1 MKTIFNIACKAIPTA
16 LLICSSVAY
25 AETTIA
31 PNQAFG
37 EYTPE
42 FLRGM
47 NTEQPW
53 KTWIVA
59 PVLTHH
65 FDRQAVIDDDL
76 NERNPGFGI
85 ERSNGLWH
93 WMLGAYR
100 NSIRQNSVYAQ
111 LGWTPLQWH
120 FSESGNL
127 SLGAAGGLLTGYQ
140 DTEKGYP
147 IVPAGGIFAS
157 LETPY
162 HFGMNLFIVPTVK
175 SFQVE
180 GFVALQ
186 IKAHF

>member
-37 EYTPE
+37 EHTPE

-120 FSESGNL
+120 FSELGNL

-147 IVPAGGIFAS
+147 VVPAGGLFAS

>member
-1 MKTIFNIACKAIPTA
+1 MKTLLGNFYKAIPIS
-16 LLICSSVAY
+16 LMIMCSAAHAETSVA
-25 AETTIA
+25 
-31 PNQAFG
+31 PNHAFG
-37 EYTPE
+37 ENTPE
-42 FLRGM
+42 FLRSM
-47 NTEQPW
+47 NTAQPW
-53 KTWIVA
+53 KTWFVT

-65 FDRQAVIDDDL
+65 FDRQAVIDDNL
-76 NERNPGFGI
+76 NENNPGFGI

-100 NSIRQNSVYAQ
+100 NSIRQTSVYAQ

-140 DTEKGYP
+140 NTEKGYP
-147 IVPAGGIFAS
+147 VVPAGGLFAS